1 MDLYKLSK
9 NNKLEYL
16 ESSKFDLEKDIQFV
30 IEQNTQELFNLQF
43 VKSEFSV
50 NGYRVDTLCFNQ
62 ETNSFVI
69 IEYKNNHS
77 YSVIDQGYTYLSTML
92 NNKSDFVLE
101 YNETMDKNLKR
112 DEIDWSQSRVMFI
125 SPSFNQYQ
133 KDSVNFKDIP
143 FELWEVKRFN
153 GDLIGLNQLSNS
165 SKESIKGIE
174 KTKDKVL
181 DEVKVFDEDSVFQKS
196 SEKVKDI
203 YQDIKEK
210 ISSWNDISFNST
222 PNYVSVLKN
231 NKVKIYLV
239 PQKNKLKIDM
249 VRRIDFKGNV
259 ESIPIKFTLD
269 DPKNLFKLLVN
280 EYKELYTMSFD
291 DSKDIDY
298 IVLMLKQKFDS

>member
-43 VKSEFSV
+43 VKSEFTV
-50 NGYRVDTLCFNQ
+50 NGYRIDTLCFNQ

-69 IEYKNNHS
+69 IEYKNNNS

-101 YNETMDKNLKR
+101 YNETMSSNLKR

-125 SPSFNQYQ
+125 SPSFNKYQ
-133 KDSVNFKDIP
+133 KDSMNFKDIP
-143 FELWEVKRFN
+143 FELWEVKRFD

-165 SKESIKGIE
+165 SRESIKVVQ
-174 KTKDKVL
+174 KTKDKIL
-181 DEVKVFDEDSVFQKS
+181 DEVKVYDEDSIFLKS
-196 SEKVKDI
+196 SEKVEDVFKE
-203 YQDIKEK
+203 IKEK
-210 ISSWNDISFNST
+210 ISSWNEVSFEITKS
-222 PNYVSVLKN
+222 YVSVRRGNKN
-231 NKVKIYLV
+231 KIYLT
-239 PQKNKLKIDM
+239 PQRTQLKIEM
-249 VRRIDFKGNV
+249 VRRMDFKGNI

-269 DPKNLFKLLVN
+269 DPKNLFELFVDPYREIYKLSIEN
-280 EYKELYTMSFD
+280 N
-291 DSKDIDY
+291 KDIDY
-298 IVLMLKQKFDS
+298 IVLMMKQKFDS

>member
-16 ESSKFDLEKDIQFV
+16 ESSKFDLEKDIQSV

-43 VKSEFSV
+43 VKSEFTV
-50 NGYRVDTLCFNQ
+50 NGYRIDTLCFNQ

-69 IEYKNNHS
+69 IEYKNNNS

-101 YNETMDKNLKR
+101 YNETIGTNLKR
-112 DEIDWSQSRVMFI
+112 NEIDWSQSRVMFI

-143 FELWEVKRFN
+143 FELWEVKRFS

-165 SKESIKGIE
+165 SRESIKGLE
-174 KTKDKVL
+174 KTKDKIL
-181 DEVKVFDEDSVFQKS
+181 DEVKVFDEESVFQKS
-196 SEKVKDI
+196 SENVKDI
-203 YQDIKEK
+203 YKDIKEK
-210 ISSWNDISFNST
+210 ISSWNDISFNSR
-222 PNYVSVLKN
+222 PNYVSILKN
-231 NKVKIYLV
+231 NKVKIYLN

-259 ESIPIKFTLD
+259 DSIPIKFTLD

-280 EYKELYTMSFD
+280 EYKEIYTMSID
-291 DSKDIDY
+291 DNKDIDY

>member
-43 VKSEFSV
+43 VKSEFTV
-50 NGYRVDTLCFNQ
+50 NGYRIDTLCFNQ

-69 IEYKNNHS
+69 IEYKNNQS

-101 YNETMDKNLKR
+101 YNETMSSNLKR

-125 SPSFNQYQ
+125 SPSFNKYQ
-133 KDSVNFKDIP
+133 KDSMNFKDIP
-143 FELWEVKRFN
+143 FELWEVKRFD

-165 SKESIKGIE
+165 SRESIKVVQ
-174 KTKDKVL
+174 KTKDKIL
-181 DEVKVFDEDSVFQKS
+181 DEVKVYDEDSIFLKS
-196 SEKVKDI
+196 SDKVEDVFKE
-203 YQDIKEK
+203 IKEK
-210 ISSWNDISFNST
+210 ISSWNEVSFEITKS
-222 PNYVSVLKN
+222 YVSVRRGNKN
-231 NKVKIYLV
+231 KIYLT
-239 PQKNKLKIDM
+239 PQKNQLKIEM
-249 VRRIDFKGNV
+249 VRRMDFKGNI

-269 DPKNLFKLLVN
+269 DPKNLFELFVDPYREIYKLSIEN
-280 EYKELYTMSFD
+280 N
-291 DSKDIDY
+291 KDIDY
-298 IVLMLKQKFDS
+298 IVLMMKQKFDS

>member
-16 ESSKFDLEKDIQFV
+16 ESSKFDLEKDIQSV
-30 IEQNTQELFNLQF
+30 IEQNTQELFNLLF
-43 VKSEFSV
+43 VKSEFTV
-50 NGYRVDTLCFNQ
+50 NGYRIDTLCFNQ

-69 IEYKNNHS
+69 IEYKNNNS

-101 YNETMDKNLKR
+101 YNETIGTNLKR
-112 DEIDWSQSRVMFI
+112 NEIDWSQSRVMFI

-143 FELWEVKRFN
+143 FELWEVKRFS

-165 SKESIKGIE
+165 SRESIKGLE
-174 KTKDKVL
+174 KTKDKIL
-181 DEVKVFDEDSVFQKS
+181 DEVKVFDEESVFQKS
-196 SEKVKDI
+196 SENVKDI
-203 YQDIKEK
+203 YKDIKEK
-210 ISSWNDISFNST
+210 ISSWNDISFNSR
-222 PNYVSVLKN
+222 PNYVSILKN
-231 NKVKIYLV
+231 NKVKIYLN

-259 ESIPIKFTLD
+259 DSIPIKFTLD

-280 EYKELYTMSFD
+280 EYKEIYTMSID
-291 DSKDIDY
+291 DNKDIDY

>member
-153 GDLIGLNQLSNS
+153 GDLISLNQLSNS

-174 KTKDKVL
+174 KIKDKVL

-222 PNYVSVLKN
+222 PNYVSILKN

>member
-43 VKSEFSV
+43 VKSEFTV
-50 NGYRVDTLCFNQ
+50 NGYRIDTLCFNQ

-69 IEYKNNHS
+69 IEYKNNNS

-101 YNETMDKNLKR
+101 YNETIGTNLKR
-112 DEIDWSQSRVMFI
+112 NEIDWSQSRVMFI

-143 FELWEVKRFN
+143 FELWEVKRFS

-165 SKESIKGIE
+165 SRESIKGIE
-174 KTKDKVL
+174 KTKDKIL

-239 PQKNKLKIDM
+239 PQKSKLKIDM

-259 ESIPIKFTLD
+259 DSIPIKFTLD

-291 DSKDIDY
+291 DNKDIDY